1 MADILLVD
9 FGTSRVKSVVV
20 SMDSHKVLDEAQA
33 ASPAPRFGP
42 AGEVE
47 ISPEGYWAALEA
59 TAGVLASRYPKVAAL
74 WLCSELHGV
83 IVADAEGVPV
93 TPYIS
98 WRDGRASLM
107 DASGSSTFDRISASA
122 ERLLSLTGMRV
133 RPGLPVSSLAHLAAQ
148 RRLPERFRIFT
159 LPDWLLW
166 RGGERDPA
174 VHVSMAAGTGLYDLT
189 QQGWSRQLAEL
200 VGLDE
205 FDIIKSRIVSMGEI
219 AGRIRLAGLDVPVFG
234 CLGDVQ
240 STAAGTGFPQVAK
253 VIINLGTGSQ
263 VLFKTAAIPPDV
275 ERRPGADGAEFAAIP
290 FIPSGRALSVYAE
303 LLDGSAVLG
312 GGKPFFWS
320 QFAELSAVEVMEAA
334 LEVDLNVFEAAWRY
348 HDGGSIGAIREGNL
362 SPRSVMSAI
371 AKAWLAQYIEAMDRL
386 DPDRHEQIVLVS
398 GGLSRRAQFIVPV
411 LAALSGRTPRLAG
424 TASGEE
430 TLDGL
435 LALSRAH
442 TRSS

>member
-20 SMDSHKVLDEAQA
+20 STGSYKVLDEAQT
-33 ASPAPRFGP
+33 ASPVPSFGP

-59 TAGVLASRYPKVAAL
+59 TAGALASRHPKVAAL

-83 IVADAEGVPV
+83 IVADAAGLPV

-98 WRDGRASLM
+98 WRDGRASST
-107 DASGSSTFDRISASA
+107 DASGSSIFDRISASS

-133 RPGLPVSSLAHLAAQ
+133 RPGLPVSSLAHLAAH
-148 RRLPERFRIFT
+148 RRLAERFRIFT

-166 RGGERDPA
+166 RGGERDPG

-189 QQGWSRQLAEL
+189 RRSWSPQLAAL
-200 VGLDE
+200 AGLGE
-205 FDIIKSRIVSMGEI
+205 FDIAKSRIVPMGEM
-219 AGRIRLAGLDVPVFG
+219 AGRIRLAGLDLPVFG

-240 STAAGTGFPQVAK
+240 STAAGTGFPKVAK
-253 VIINLGTGSQ
+253 VVINLGTGSQ
-263 VLFKTAAIPPDV
+263 VLFKTATIPPDV

-290 FIPSGRALSVYAE
+290 FIPSGRALSVFAE

-320 QFAELSAVEVMEAA
+320 QFAELSAAEVLEAA
-334 LEVDLNVFEAAWRY
+334 LDVDLNVFEAAWRY
-348 HDGGSIGAIREGNL
+348 RGGGAISAIREGGL
-362 SPRSVMSAI
+362 SARAVMSAI
-371 AKAWLAQYIEAMDRL
+371 AKAWLAQYILAMDHL
-386 DPDRHEQIVLVS
+386 DPDRHEQTVLVS
-398 GGLSRRAQFIVPV
+398 GGLSRRAQFILPV
-411 LAALSGRTPRLAG
+411 LAALSGRTPRLAE

-442 TRSS
+442 TPAS

>member
-20 SMDSHKVLDEAQA
+20 STDSYKVLDEAQT
-33 ASPAPRFGP
+33 ASPSPVFGP

-47 ISPEGYWAALEA
+47 ISPEAYWSALEA
-59 TAGVLASRYPKVAAL
+59 TAGVLARRHPKVAAL

-83 IVADAEGVPV
+83 IAADEAGVPV
-93 TPYIS
+93 TPYIG
-98 WRDGRASLM
+98 WRDGRASSI
-107 DASGSSTFDRISASA
+107 DATGASTFDRIGASA
-122 ERLLSLTGMRV
+122 GLLLALTGMRV
-133 RPGLPVSSLAHLAAQ
+133 RPGLPISSLAHLAAR

-189 QQGWSRQLAEL
+189 RQGWTRQLAAIA
-200 VGLDE
+200 GLDRY
-205 FDIIKSRIVSMGEI
+205 DIITSRIVPMGEI
-219 AGRIRLAGLDVPVFG
+219 AGRIRLADLELPVFG

-240 STAAGTGFPQVAK
+240 STAAGTGFPQAAK
-253 VIINLGTGSQ
+253 VVINLGTGSQ
-263 VLFKTAAIPPDV
+263 VLFQTGAIPPDI
-275 ERRPGADGAEFAAIP
+275 ERRAGADGTEFAAIP
-290 FIPSGRALSVYAE
+290 FIPSGRALSVFAE
-303 LLDGSAVLG
+303 LLDGSAVMG

-320 QFAELSAVEVMEAA
+320 RFAELAAAEV
-334 LEVDLNVFEAAWRY
+334 LEGTLQVDLNVFEAAWHYRS
-348 HDGGSIGAIREGNL
+348 GGSIGAIREGNL
-362 SPRSVMSAI
+362 SPESVMSAI

-386 DPDRHEQIVLVS
+386 DPGRHEQAVLVS
-398 GGLSRRAQFIVPV
+398 GGLSRRAQFILPV
-411 LAALSGRTPRLAG
+411 LAALSGRTPRLAE

-442 TRSS
+442 TPAT